1 MMLPAEARRN
11 RGETSIQA
19 VLLVPVVLG
28 IFFLGVHATALAHGA
43 HVANA
48 AAIRGAQIAAFS
60 TSDGN
65 DVVRAMNEMER
76 VVTDLGYEM
85 TNAPLLQIGSKSI
98 RTTVT
103 LAVQSI
109 VPFLPTSVTRS
120 ATVSREE
127 FLMEQER

>member
-1 MMLPAEARRN
+1 MMLPAEVRRD

-28 IFFLGVHATALAHGA
+28 IFFLGVHATALANGA

-98 RTTVT
+98 RATVT

>member
-1 MMLPAEARRN
+1 MLPSEARRN

-28 IFFLGVHATALAHGA
+28 IFFLGVHATALIHGT

-60 TSDGN
+60 NSEGN
-65 DVVRAMNEMER
+65 DVVRAMNEMEQ
-76 VVTDLGYEM
+76 VVSDLGSHMYS
-85 TNAPLLQIGSKSI
+85 APSLEIGSKSVYV
-98 RTTVT
+98 TVSV
-103 LAVQSI
+103 AVQSI

-120 ATVSREE
+120 ATVSREQ
-127 FLMEQER
+127 FLMEQNR

>member
-1 MMLPAEARRN
+1 MLPAEVRRD

-65 DVVRAMNEMER
+65 DVDRAMNEMER

>member
-1 MMLPAEARRN
+1 MMLPAEVRRD

-65 DVVRAMNEMER
+65 DVDRAMNEMER

>member
-1 MMLPAEARRN
+1 MMLPTEARRN

>member
-1 MMLPAEARRN
+1 MLPTEARRN

>member
-1 MMLPAEARRN
+1 MMLPAEVRRD

>member
-1 MMLPAEARRN
+1 MLPSEARRN

-28 IFFLGVHATALAHGA
+28 IFFLGVHATALIHGS

-60 TSDGN
+60 NSEGN
-65 DVVRAMNEMER
+65 DVIRALNEMEQ
-76 VVTDLGYEM
+76 VVSDLGSRM
-85 TNAPLLQIGSKSI
+85 NSAPSLEIGEKSVNV
-98 RTTVT
+98 TVSV
-103 LAVQSI
+103 AVQSI

-120 ATVSREE
+120 ATVGREQ
-127 FLMEQER
+127 FLMEQNR

>member
-1 MMLPAEARRN
+1 MMQPFVARRN

-19 VLLVPVVLG
+19 VLLVPVILG

-60 TSDGN
+60 NSEGN
-65 DVVRAMNEMER
+65 DVVRALNEMEQ
-76 VVTDLGYEM
+76 VVSDLGSHMYS
-85 TNAPLLQIGSKSI
+85 APSLEIGSKSV
-98 RTTVT
+98 RVTVQVS
-103 LAVQSI
+103 VQSV

-120 ATVSREE
+120 AIVSREQ
-127 FLMEQER
+127 FLMEQDR

>member
-1 MMLPAEARRN
+1 MMLPSKARQN

-28 IFFLGVHATALAHGA
+28 IFFIGVHVTALVHGA

-60 TSDGN
+60 NSEGN
-65 DVVRAMNEMER
+65 DVVRAMNEMEQ
-76 VVTDLGYEM
+76 VVSDLGSRMYS
-85 TNAPLLQIGSKSI
+85 APSLSIGSKSVQA
-98 RTTVT
+98 TVKVAT
-103 LAVQSI
+103 QSI

-120 ATVSREE
+120 ATVSREQ
-127 FLMEQER
+127 FLTEQDR

>member
-1 MMLPAEARRN
+1 MLPAEVRRD

>member
-1 MMLPAEARRN
+1 MKLPTEARHN

-28 IFFLGVHATALAHGA
+28 IFFLGVHATALVHGA

-60 TSDGN
+60 NSEGN
-65 DVVRAMNEMER
+65 DVVRALNEMEQ
-76 VVTDLGYEM
+76 VVSDLGSRM
-85 TNAPLLQIGSKSI
+85 SSAPSLEIGSKSVHV
-98 RTTVT
+98 TVKV
-103 LAVQSI
+103 AVQSI

-120 ATVSREE
+120 ATVSREQ
-127 FLMEQER
+127 FLKEQDR